1 MALLISEIY
10 PSIQGESSFAG
21 WPCVFVRLTGCDLRC
36 AWCDSPFAFRGGES
50 LSVAAAVEKIAAL
63 GIPLVEVTGG
73 EPLLQKDVHP
83 LMTALCDRGLSVLLE
98 TSGAHDLSPVDPRVV
113 RIMDWKCPA
122 SGESRRNLE
131 SNIKLLKPTD
141 EVKFVIGDRADYD
154 WAKGELARL
163 DFAKRVRSVLFS
175 PAGEMP
181 AVHGEIKGHPGLN
194 PRQLAEWILADH
206 LPIRFQL
213 QLHKYVW
220 PPHQRGV

>member
-36 AWCDSPFAFRGGES
+36 VWCDSPFAFRGGES
-50 LSVAAAVEKIAAL
+50 LSVAATVEKVTGL
-63 GIPLVEVTGG
+63 NCPLVEITGG

-83 LMTALCDRGLSVLLE
+83 LMTALCDRGFSVLLE

-131 SNIKLLKPTD
+131 SNISLLKPTD
-141 EVKFVIGDRADYD
+141 EVKFVIGDRADYE

-163 DFAKRVRSVLFS
+163 GLAKRVRGILFS

-181 AVHGEIKGHPGLN
+181 SVPGEIKGHPGLA
-194 PRQLAEWILADH
+194 PRLLAEWILADH
-206 LPIRFQL
+206 LPVRFQL